1 MASKFRDVDV
11 NSATAIG
18 SAVILG
24 TIGVLSF
31 IVQPG
36 LVQGF
41 SSQYE
46 VGEDVANFLASAEGF
61 GIALATI
68 ITAFASRAVNWRII
82 VGLSL
87 SVAAGGNIIS
97 ALINEPN
104 DAFRVARFIT
114 GLGEGGIISMS
125 FSMIGLTRRIEGLQ
139 HLRVRLRLCGHV
151 TRRRSVLWLPT
162 RRKSLGC
169 PRLNTTFAWQ

>member
-1 MASKFRDVDV
+1 MIYKYAILNDDDKDVIIKETYMASKFRDVDV

-68 ITAFASRAVNWRII
+68 ITAFASRAVN
-82 VGLSL
+82 
-87 SVAAGGNIIS
+87 
-97 ALINEPN
+97 
-104 DAFRVARFIT
+104 
-114 GLGEGGIISMS
+114 
-125 FSMIGLTRRIEGLQ
+125 
-139 HLRVRLRLCGHV
+139 
-151 TRRRSVLWLPT
+151 
-162 RRKSLGC
+162 
-169 PRLNTTFAWQ
+169 